1 MLENINTE
9 EERDWGGVSILTRE
23 SKKAKEVTIARGCRM
38 DPESKSKENSRVCG
52 LGENIAFALTVKS
65 ERW

>member
-23 SKKAKEVTIARGCRM
+23 SKKDKEVTIPRGCRM
-38 DPESKSKENSRVCG
+38 DPESKSKENSSLWSWREYSLCT
-52 LGENIAFALTVKS
+52 NS
-65 ERW
+65 EK